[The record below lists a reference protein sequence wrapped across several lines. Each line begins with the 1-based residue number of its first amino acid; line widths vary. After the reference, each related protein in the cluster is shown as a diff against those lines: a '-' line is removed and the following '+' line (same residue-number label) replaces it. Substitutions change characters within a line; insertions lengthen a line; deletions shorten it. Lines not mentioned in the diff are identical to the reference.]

1 MWKLSAFMYRIE
13 ISWILICFVLILN
26 VATVLLLD
34 ACQHVTRHLH
44 IYRRTDTQNKSFLLH
59 YLLNNYANYVTN
71 NFIRVN
77 IIQNVVF
84 RLLRHIIASYCGV
97 IRGGAVG
104 RGTALQ
110 AGRSR
115 VRFPIV
121 SSEFFIDII
130 LPAALWP
137 WGQPLTGMSTRNI
150 SWGDKGGRCV
160 GLTTLP
166 PSCADYH
173 EIWEPQ
179 PPGTLRACPGL

>member
-1 MWKLSAFMYRIE
+1 MTISATPSVGCGGGGGDIRNTRTNLISTKYRYVHKKIE
-13 ISWILICFVLILN
+13 QSSRYMSPN

-71 NFIRVN
+71 NFVRVN

-110 AGRSR
+110 AGKSR

-130 LPAALWP
+130 LPAAL
-137 WGQPLTGMSTRNI
+137 
-150 SWGDKGGRCV
+150 
-160 GLTTLP
+160 
-166 PSCADYH
+166 
-173 EIWEPQ
+173 
-179 PPGTLRACPGL
+179 